1 MSLYLDTQV
10 AVWLF
15 QGDTGRLTATAI
27 ARLEEAQLLVSPM
40 VVLELE
46 YLFELKRILLRPQDL
61 LFKLEAQI
69 GVTVCDFP
77 FPAIVATAIGET
89 WTRDPFDRLIVAHA
103 KANSRA
109 ALLSSDQAIRKNYS
123 EAIW

>member
-1 MSLYLDTQV
+1 
-10 AVWLF
+10 F
-15 QGDTGRLTATAI
+15 QGDPGKLTGPAI
-27 ARLEEAQLLVSPM
+27 AKLEESDLLVSPM

-46 YLFELKRILLRPQDL
+46 YLFELRRILLRPQDL

-77 FPAIVATAIGET
+77 FPAIVAAAIGEN

-103 KANSRA
+103 KANSQA
-109 ALLSSDQAIRKNYS
+109 ALLSSDQVIRKNYS
-123 EAIW
+123 EAVW